1 MLHFLSAA
9 SEATSN
15 PDVFGIQH
23 HFAEHLPESDA
34 NLASSRADCRAVSTQ
49 QSERPRITAYRLAE
63 IAAGLPET
71 VWAAA
76 VPANYDR
83 QICELIEDIYG
94 DHMYLVSAAA
104 FLVSILCFSI

>member
-1 MLHFLSAA
+1 M
-9 SEATSN
+9 
-15 PDVFGIQH
+15 
-23 HFAEHLPESDA
+23 
-34 NLASSRADCRAVSTQ
+34 
-49 QSERPRITAYRLAE
+49 AYGLAE

-94 DHMYLVSAAA
+94 DHMYLVSAAS
-104 FLVSILCFSI
+104 LVSILSFFFFSIWIADNLIAIDQLMGS